1 MPKQGKDAEQSQ
13 NETCPCI
20 RSNFPKPMDKRELAM
35 VYSKWQRIQNAIL
48 FYDSIN
54 FYITN
59 L

>member
-35 VYSKWQRIQNAIL
+35 VYGK
-48 FYDSIN
+48 
-54 FYITN
+54 
-59 L
+59 